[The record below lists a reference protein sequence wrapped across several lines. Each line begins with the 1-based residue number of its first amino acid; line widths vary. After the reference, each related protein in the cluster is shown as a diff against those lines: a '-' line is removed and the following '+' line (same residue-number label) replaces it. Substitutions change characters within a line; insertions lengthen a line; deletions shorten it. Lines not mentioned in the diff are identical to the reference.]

1 MTNPAGEPLLK
12 KWRFI
17 CSSKRLAAALSTLR
31 CEHPSGFKHGEIVG
45 SVTKSTESYPMRL
58 CNKYLAAL
66 FGSAQ
71 CVPSMPV
78 CPSSSVSPVHREK
91 DVHQPGFTMSPATA
105 AGHLMSSV
113 DVYDPD
119 SAAVDP
125 VGPEEEYVPL
135 SVRLGVT
142 KLLERWEMHSDPK
155 AIAAVKAEAAALVEA
170 GTWDESSVI
179 EKEQL
184 LELAKKSCK
193 KLHLG
198 ELMPICSIKFAECEA
213 SKQKHKGR
221 ICFRGD
227 NVKDSDGAVAVFQEL
242 SASPTTVPSANA
254 NIAYGCIPGHQTT
267 QADAVRAYVQAD
279 LRSLNETWVLIPKEL
294 RPPGWKF
301 KRPYCRLL
309 KALYGHPESGAHWER
324 HLTAAVKSVGGT
336 AVEGHPSSF
345 WFEDKSLLLTVY
357 VDDLLLSGPVSAHN
371 PLWEALRSE
380 VKLDDP
386 EPLSRF
392 LGRAHD
398 MRQQE

>member
-1 MTNPAGEPLLK
+1 MCL
-12 KWRFI
+12 
-17 CSSKRLAAALSTLR
+17 
-31 CEHPSGFKHGEIVG
+31 
-45 SVTKSTESYPMRL
+45 
-58 CNKYLAAL
+58 
-66 FGSAQ
+66 
-71 CVPSMPV
+71 
-78 CPSSSVSPVHREK
+78 SVSG
-91 DVHQPGFTMSPATA
+91 DT
-105 AGHLMSSV
+105 
-113 DVYDPD
+113 D
-119 SAAVDP
+119 SQAVVSADWLP
-125 VGPEEEYVPL
+125 W

-170 GTWDESSVI
+170 GTWDESSVM
-179 EKEQL
+179 EKEEL

-198 ELMPICSIKFAECEA
+198 ELMPICSIKFAEMDT
-213 SKQKHKGR
+213 SRQKHKGR

-254 NIAYGCIPGHQTT
+254 NIAYGCIPGNQTT
-267 QADAVRAYVQAD
+267 QADAVRAYVQAE

-324 HLTAAVKSVGGT
+324 HLTSAVRSIGGT

-345 WFEDKSLLLTVY
+345 YFSEKSLLLTVY
-357 VDDLLLSGPVSAHN
+357 VDDLLLSGPSEAHSSLWSA
-371 PLWEALRSE
+371 LKK
-380 VKLDDP
+380 VVQLDEP
-386 EPLSRF
+386 EPLNRF

-398 MRQQE
+398 FRQGK